1 MLKHKIV
8 VGMGF
13 GDEGKGTIVDALCAR
28 DDYGFVVRFSGG
40 PQAAHNVVL
49 DDGTHHTFSQF
60 GSGTFSG
67 TRTILSRY
75 MLVNP
80 FNLIVEADA
89 LETKLGYDPLELLFV
104 SKNSLVI
111 TPYHVEANRIR
122 EKLRGEERHGSCGQG
137 IGETQRFA
145 LERPDLALTV
155 GDLAEMSV
163 PVLATRLSCIWAGL
177 ENDIDPH
184 GATLFRQKP
193 VELSNAYKDLLAER
207 PFRIVSDDWISE
219 ALRARACVFEG
230 SQGVLLDEWQGFHPY
245 TTWATTAPDNA
256 YTLLS
261 DASLSIIHGVETIGV
276 LRTYHTR
283 HGAGPFPT
291 ELAGMGLTELHN
303 GWGEFQGGWRT
314 GILDL
319 NMVKYARW
327 VAGRID
333 SVAVTH
339 MDVPSH
345 GVISHYGK
353 ELDAEIFDNRG
364 FGDILEVQE
373 RMTKK
378 LMDISLLDM
387 PLNDGIITT
396 RVMDTVEVSELIAER
411 LEAPVK
417 IQSWGA
423 ERGKKVFLE

>member
-89 LETKLGYDPLELLFV
+89 LNEKIGYDPLELLFV
-104 SKNSLVI
+104 SENSLVI
-111 TPYHVEANRIR
+111 TPYHVEANRLR

-137 IGETQRFA
+137 VGETQRFA
-145 LERPDLALTV
+145 LERPEFALTV
-155 GDLAEMSV
+155 GDLVKMTIPE
-163 PVLATRLSCIWAGL
+163 LATRLAYIRARL
-177 ENDIDPH
+177 ELDIDK
-184 GATLFRQKP
+184 GIRIDQNA
-193 VELSNAYKDLLAER
+193 VELANAYKNLLAER
-207 PFRIVSDDWISE
+207 PFRIVSDDWITE
-219 ALRARACVFEG
+219 AIAARTCVFEG
-230 SQGVLLDEWQGFHPY
+230 SQGVLLDETYGFHPY
-245 TTWATTAPDNA
+245 TTWATTGPDNA
-256 YTLLS
+256 YTLLEE
-261 DASLSIIHGVETIGV
+261 AGVSLLFSGVETIGV

-291 ELAGMGLTELHN
+291 ELSGMGLTELHN

-319 NMVKYARW
+319 NMVKYAGE
-327 VAGRID
+327 VAGPVD

-353 ELDAEIFDNRG
+353 ELDTEIFDSQG
-364 FGDILEVQE
+364 IGDILEIQE

-387 PLNDGIITT
+387 PFNDGLVTT
-396 RVMDTVEVSELIAER
+396 RVKDTVEVSELIADR
-411 LEAPVK
+411 LYAPVK